1 LQYKK
6 NILLDRI
13 SKGSKVLDYGC
24 GAGEFVKFIENDF
37 ETFGFE
43 PDADAR
49 KAARI
54 KFQKLQF

>member
-1 LQYKK
+1 
-6 NILLDRI
+6 
-13 SKGSKVLDYGC
+13 LDYGC

-54 KFQKLQF
+54 KFQKQNFR